1 MEKDNYDAVLLGA
14 PNCGKTTLFNCLT
27 GLHRTT
33 GNRPGVTVTETSA
46 EMKPGL
52 LRHRV
57 TLSDLPGVYSLS
69 GVSPDEK
76 VVTRRLREK
85 RPDIAV
91 FVADAG
97 NLARGLYPAV
107 MLACTGIPF
116 VLALNM
122 ADEAA
127 ENGIVI
133 DTGLLSRRLGCPVV
147 LISAK
152 RRKGIAELAAAV
164 DSLLSTEGG
173 GGVRRSFPADPEG
186 IHRLCADITGECV
199 RGQKN
204 RAFTDR
210 IDSVVLGRWTAFPVF
225 FLIMTAVYL
234 VSVSTLGK
242 FLSDR
247 LIGVIAGEWIRSRA
261 AAVLLSLGAGRG
273 VISLVTDGVIGGV
286 GIIAGF
292 LPQFVLLYFMLSLLE
307 ESGYMSRA
315 VVMTDRIF
323 AAVGLSGRCCIPMIV
338 GSGCSVPGIMS
349 ARIIDDRRER
359 ETAVM
364 TASFVPCGAK
374 LPVISLVAG
383 CVFDGEAWVAPS
395 VYLIGIAAV
404 FVSALVT
411 GGRRGGRESH
421 FAVELPDYRV
431 PSMRSV
437 MKSTAA
443 RSLEFLKKAATVIFL
458 AGLFVWALSSVALS
472 GGIFTVGCPA
482 DESLLAVIGRFISPV
497 FRPLGFGFW
506 EASAATVMGLAAKEE
521 LAAVFGVLDAA
532 GNFSRAGAYSF
543 LVFNILN
550 TPCAAAVSA
559 MKQEL
564 GGRKLLPALVY
575 QVVFAYF
582 SAFAAYSV
590 LRLIL

>member
-1 MEKDNYDAVLLGA
+1 MEKGNFDAVLLGA

-27 GLHRTT
+27 GMHRTT
-33 GNRPGVTVTETSA
+33 GNRPGVTVSETSA
-46 EMKPGL
+46 EIKPGL
-52 LRHRV
+52 VRHRV

-76 VVTRRLREK
+76 TVTFRLREK

-107 MLACTGIPF
+107 MLAGTGIPF

-127 ENGIVI
+127 ANGIVI
-133 DTGLLSRRLGCPVV
+133 DTALLSRRLGCPVV

-152 RRKGIAELAAAV
+152 KREGIAELTAAV
-164 DSLLSTEGG
+164 DSLLSSGG
-173 GGVRRSFPADPEG
+173 GIIGQSFPSDPEG
-186 IHRLCADITGECV
+186 IHRLCDDIVGECV
-199 RGQKN
+199 CGRKN

-234 VSVSTLGK
+234 ISVSTLGK

-273 VISLVTDGVIGGV
+273 VISLVTEGVIGGV
-286 GIIAGF
+286 GLIAGF

-315 VVMTDRIF
+315 VVMTDRLF

-374 LPVISLVAG
+374 LPVISLAAG

-395 VYLIGIAAV
+395 VYLVGIAAV
-404 FVSALVT
+404 FVTALVT
-411 GGRRGGRESH
+411 GGRRKGRGSH

-497 FRPLGFGFW
+497 FMPLGFGFW

-532 GNFSRAGAYSF
+532 GKFSRAGAYSF

-564 GGRKLLPALVY
+564 GGRKLIPALVY

-582 SAFAAYSV
+582 SAFAAYS
-590 LRLIL
+590 LMKLIL